1 MPTLPKMTL
10 LAALLLVP
18 ALVAPGP
25 AQAQQ
30 RRQPDANQ
38 GAALAKE
45 WCSSCH
51 VVGTEAAG
59 RGTDAAP
66 SFSRIAKDPAKGP
79 DFVRGMLA
87 NPHPP
92 MPPLE
97 ISRAAI
103 EDIVAYFKVLQKAP

>member
-1 MPTLPKMTL
+1 MRTLPRTLL
-10 LAALLLVP
+10 LAALL
-18 ALVAPGP
+18 ALPLT

-30 RRQPDANQ
+30 RREPDANQ

-51 VVGTEAAG
+51 VVGAG
-59 RGTDAAP
+59 QAGTGTDAAP
-66 SFSRIAKDPAKGP
+66 SFVRIAKDPKKGP

-97 ISRAAI
+97 ISQAAI
-103 EDIVAYFKVLQKAP
+103 EDIVTYFRVLQRTP

>member
-18 ALVAPGP
+18 ALLASGT

-30 RRQPDANQ
+30 PRRQPDANQ

-51 VVGTEAAG
+51 VVGTEAGG

-66 SFSRIAKDPAKGP
+66 SF
-79 DFVRGMLA
+79 VRKIG
-87 NPHPP
+87 
-92 MPPLE
+92 
-97 ISRAAI
+97 RAH
-103 EDIVAYFKVLQKAP
+103 V